1 MYKKK
6 EKEKPVDKG
15 MYQRLVGKLIY
26 LSHTRLDIAFAV
38 SLVSQNM
45 DNPLKEHLEA
55 VYKVLRY
62 LKKTPRKGLLFRKNG
77 EKGIEAFT
85 DVDWVGSIDD
95 RRSLFGYCIMEW
107 GNLVTWRS
115 KKQHILS
122 RSCVE
127 AELKALA
134 HRVCELIWIKRV
146 L

>member
-1 MYKKK
+1 MEFARTKQGISVSQRMYVIDLLK
-6 EKEKPVDKG
+6 E
-15 MYQRLVGKLIY
+15 
-26 LSHTRLDIAFAV
+26 TV

-127 AELKALA
+127 ADLKALA
-134 HRVCELIWIKRV
+134 HRGFKVASHKKGKNCNGGFT
-146 L
+146 